1 MAENNSFGNFLGN
14 YGMTGYGQSKP
25 DAYTPYAAGY
35 KMYGGGR
42 SNPTNGPVDKAGYQQ
57 RDILN
62 RAKRDALLRRMKA
75 EQSGDYASSAFMNG
89 A

>member
-1 MAENNSFGNFLGN
+1 MDDAFRSYILN
-14 YGMTGYGQSKP
+14 YGVTGYGKRKA

-42 SNPTNGPVDKAGYQQ
+42 SNPTNGPVDKSGY
-57 RDILN
+57 REREMLN

-75 EQSGDYASSAFMNG
+75 AQSGNYMSSAYLNG
-89 A
+89 GR